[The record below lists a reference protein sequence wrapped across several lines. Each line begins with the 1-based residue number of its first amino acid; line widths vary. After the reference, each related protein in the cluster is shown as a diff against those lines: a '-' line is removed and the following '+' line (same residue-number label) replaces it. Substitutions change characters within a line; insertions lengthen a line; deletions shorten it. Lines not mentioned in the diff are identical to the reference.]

1 MIVHF
6 YEKPGCINNTKQKK
20 LLEEH
25 GHTVIAHSLLTEQIT
40 IKGLQKFFDVMLVPE
55 WFNPSNPQIKS
66 GEINPNSF
74 SADAALKAMIANP
87 FLIRRPL
94 IEAEGEYA
102 CGFDNALVKKLLG
115 EVEISHLQS
124 CPNVGNKC

>member
-1 MIVHF
+1 MTVHF

-25 GHTVIAHSLLTEQIT
+25 GHFVIAHSLLTEQLT
-40 IKGLQKFFDVMLVPE
+40 VKGLKKFFEGMSVPDC
-55 WFNPSNPQIKS
+55 FNSSNPQIKS
-66 GEINPNSF
+66 GEINPYSF
-74 SADAALKAMIANP
+74 SEEAALEAMITNP
-87 FLIRRPL
+87 LFIRRPL